1 MKYLKSLLSN
11 RRAIVAGTV
20 ETIDLPVNPVSHID
34 IDLEATLAAA
44 FTQAQVADF
53 AGALAFIEVLYKGTS
68 VVAMTGMDLLAYT
81 AGLWGKYSP
90 IDNRD
95 LLVASQQAFR
105 FRIPF
110 GRFPYSGVECF
121 PSVRRG
127 DLQLRI
133 TYAAAFANIVTLFH
147 TITTTELPGATP
159 KQFLKATTL
168 ALTPVVGDND
178 VDLPI
183 GNRIYG
189 MVCFSTT
196 VPAGVAIVTS
206 LDLVK
211 LLRDNVEEYYHQVR
225 WPILHQTLYEK
236 LGWKTPEVDHAHYSN
251 LAVGYVQFANTD
263 LEVLR
268 EEPFAQYGFMDFD
281 PLRDD
286 SYFLDTV
293 GAGRIW
299 LRITAGDANPIRV
312 LPIELIEVPAA

>member
-1 MKYLKSLLSN
+1 MKFLKSLLSN

-34 IDLEATLAAA
+34 IDIEATLAAA
-44 FTQAQVADF
+44 GVQATIANW
-53 AGALAFIEVLYKGTS
+53 AAALAFIEVLYKGTS
-68 VVAMTGMDLLAYT
+68 VVAMTGADLLAYT
-81 AGLWGKYSP
+81 ASLWGRFAP
-90 IDNRD
+90 IINRD
-95 LLVASQQAFR
+95 RLVAAVQAFR

-110 GRFPYSGVECF
+110 GRYPYSGVECF

-133 TYAAAFANIVTLFH
+133 TYQAAFVNLVTLAH

-159 KQFLKATTL
+159 KQFLKGTTL

-178 VDLPI
+178 IDLPI

-196 VPAGVAIVTS
+196 VPAGVAVVTS
-206 LDLVK
+206 FDLVK
-211 LLRDNVEEYYHQVR
+211 LLRDNTEEFFHQVR
-225 WPILHQTLYEK
+225 WPCLNQKLYERI
-236 LGWKTPEVDHAHYSN
+236 GCMGPDVDHIHHFDLAAVP
-251 LAVGYVQFANTD
+251 AVGAPTFEEDT
-263 LEVLR
+263 R
-268 EEPFAQYGFMDFD
+268 EEPFAHYGFMDFD

-299 LRITAGDANPIRV
+299 LRVTAGDANPIRV
-312 LPIELIEVPAA
+312 LPMELIEVPAA